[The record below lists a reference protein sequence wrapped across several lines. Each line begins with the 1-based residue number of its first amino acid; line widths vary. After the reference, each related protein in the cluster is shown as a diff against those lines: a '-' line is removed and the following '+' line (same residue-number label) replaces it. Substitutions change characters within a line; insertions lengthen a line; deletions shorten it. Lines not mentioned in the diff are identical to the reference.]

1 MRQSSTLPALHW
13 LGLALASLPSAAF
26 GQAANPLGVE
36 WVGGGASASPAS
48 PPAADN
54 PLGVDWV
61 GGGKGATRPAPAPA
75 ANNPLGVDWVG
86 GGGTAASPASP
97 PAAGNPLGVDWVGGG
112 KETTRPAP
120 APTSG
125 VRTDDAETRQPSS
138 PAPQT
143 PVPTEPSFPQTPAPP
158 QLPTPVEPTPVQPAP
173 DAPPPQ
179 PEAGQTGL
187 AAALIDSWSY
197 QAVAF
202 SDGSGTVSETRGV
215 SGTLTFKPDGQY
227 EQALYIGGI
236 ANVMKG
242 SYRIVG
248 RRLETT
254 YLWRGEAAT
263 DVFDFYLDPTG
274 KRLTLTGLGS
284 PKAHYTLQRVE

>member
-48 PPAADN
+48 SPAADN

-61 GGGKGATRPAPAPA
+61 GGGKGATTAPA

-86 GGGTAASPASP
+86 GGKGA
-97 PAAGNPLGVDWVGGG
+97 
-112 KETTRPAP
+112 TRPSP

-202 SDGSGTVSETRGV
+202 SDGSGTASETRGV

-284 PKAHYTLQRVE
+284 PKAHYTLQRME